1 MIEHIGHMDMSPA
14 SNNDEAFYNLSRG
27 LAPVLGKHM
36 HGCYEEI
43 FYIKPQLLGDHA
55 PPKTQCPEGR
65 P

>member
-43 FYIKPQLLGDHA
+43 LH
-55 PPKTQCPEGR
+55 KTTIAG
-65 P
+65 